1 MKSLWL
7 TLALG
12 VTLSGMNTVNAR
24 EQTPAPASGPV
35 DATAADDP
43 FAWLEDIHAE
53 RSMAWVKQAN
63 AVTTQQ
69 FVDNPE
75 FARTRDDILEVLDSD
90 ARIPEVSRMGDYLYN
105 F

>member
-35 DATAADDP
+35 DATAADDSACNSVVA
-43 FAWLEDIHAE
+43 FI
-53 RSMAWVKQAN
+53 
-63 AVTTQQ
+63 
-69 FVDNPE
+69 
-75 FARTRDDILEVLDSD
+75 VLSSPI
-90 ARIPEVSRMGDYLYN
+90 RIRAGFTAGLHVPMLPVYRK
-105 F
+105 